1 MNVPHALHRVFLPM
15 KVPFFVATTLLWT
28 SVAAYAATKCLFCD
42 GTGFRGNFECSACH
56 GTGKFG
62 K

>member
-1 MNVPHALHRVFLPM
+1 M
-15 KVPFFVATTLLWT
+15 KTPLLIASAVLMT
-28 SVAAYAATKCLFCD
+28 AISACAATKCLFCD